1 MKKQAIIFSLATLFT
16 FLTSCDY
23 DTIQAEGEVTSK
35 QHDITGYSELR
46 VSDTFQVHVIFSDTE
61 EGVRI
66 EANNNLHD
74 KIVVEKDGNQLIIRL
89 KNRTSVKG
97 NATLNA
103 YVTTQNLST
112 LFVSGASELTLD
124 DAWVIHNGSIY
135 VSGASHVYGEVDA
148 DALHTV
154 IDGASTLDLYG
165 NVSSLNAKLY
175 GSSDM
180 RDYDLHIFDL
190 NMELAGASVAFLSV
204 DESIDVSASG
214 ASTLNY
220 KGAAV
225 ITRSELSGSSKVI
238 HKN

>member
-1 MKKQAIIFSLATLFT
+1 MRKQAIIFSLATLFT

-23 DTIQAEGEVTSK
+23 DTIRAEGEVTSK
-35 QHDITGYSELR
+35 QYDITGYSELR
-46 VSDTFQVHVIFSDTE
+46 ISDTFKVHVIFSDTE
-61 EGVRI
+61 ENIRI
-66 EANNNLHD
+66 EANNNLHE
-74 KIVVEKDGNQLIIRL
+74 KIVVEKDGDQLVIRL

-103 YVTTQNLST
+103 YVTTKNLSS

-124 DAWVIHNGSIY
+124 SPWVIQNGSVHI
-135 VSGASHVYGEVDA
+135 SGASHVFGEINAND
-148 DALHTV
+148 LRTV
-154 IDGASTLDLYG
+154 VDGASTMDFYG
-165 NVSSLNAKLY
+165 NVSFLEAELY

-180 RDYDLHIFDL
+180 RDYNLHIAEL
-190 NMELAGASVAFLSV
+190 NMKLTGASVAFLTV

-220 KGAAV
+220 KGDAV

-238 HKN
+238 NKN